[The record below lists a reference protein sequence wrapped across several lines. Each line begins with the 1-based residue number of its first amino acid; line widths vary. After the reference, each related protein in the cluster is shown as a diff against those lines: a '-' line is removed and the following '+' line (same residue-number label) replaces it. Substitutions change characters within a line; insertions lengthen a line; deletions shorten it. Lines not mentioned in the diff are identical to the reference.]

1 MLRRARVLSVRV
13 AQFRTARRIS
23 GEPDRPF
30 TLPPNE
36 FKPKQSLGQNFLSDQ
51 NYVRKI
57 VKMFSDDSEGGKR
70 VVELGPGAGAIT
82 RELFKKY
89 PLMGAVEIDQ
99 RAVSFLQQKLPS
111 LDVTHQDVLQT
122 DWAAMA
128 QQRGGPLNLIGNLP
142 YYITSQI
149 LFSLADSHRAVQS
162 GVFTTQ
168 LEVGQRIVSKPN
180 CKPYGILAVVFQL
193 YCQPRLHFTL
203 PPTVFYPQPKV
214 DSALLSLDFSQQ
226 HEDLHSV
233 RGQDLRKVVTRSFG
247 KRRKILRQSLKGLL
261 LEDGLVLPD
270 KWLLRRPQE
279 LTPGEFLQLTAD
291 LYGRR
296 GDSSSGGSEEVAAED
311 GERTGQQYCTERI
324 WRK

>member
-1 MLRRARVLSVRV
+1 MLRRVHVLSVRG
-13 AQFRTARRIS
+13 AQLRAERGYG

-30 TLPPNE
+30 TLPPKE

-57 VKMFSDDSEGGKR
+57 VKAFSDDSEGGRR

-99 RAVSFLQQKLPS
+99 RAVGFLREKLPA
-111 LDVTHQDVLQT
+111 LDVTHQDVLKT
-122 DWAAMA
+122 DWTAMA

-180 CKPYGILAVVFQL
+180 SKPYGILAVVFQL
-193 YCQPRLHFTL
+193 YSRPRLHFTL

-214 DSALLSLDFSQQ
+214 DSALLSLDFSQP
-226 HEDLHSV
+226 HEDLHTV

-261 LEDGLVLPD
+261 AEDGLVLPE

-296 GDSSSGGSEEVAAED
+296 EEKPAED
-311 GERTGQQYCTERI
+311 RHEQLQEQDRQQLQYITERI